1 MTISVANI
9 ATSDTF
15 GTWLSRTND
24 LATIASQNAVTVDST
39 VGGSI
44 STGNGFVNGYF
55 GANTLIA
62 RDGIA
67 GGNLSSFGALNL
79 IANIAFTYSS
89 SNLVS
94 VTANSLFSD
103 LTITTNAIYLTPTGG
118 NTIIGSNNLNITAI
132 ATNANTIAT
141 ITGNTTLKANSTFNI
156 FAVTGNNFATRIVAN
171 TSNTTITGNV
181 FLSNTISVSGNA
193 TFSSGLTVLG
203 LANLQS
209 SANITGNLY
218 VSGNSNIGGD
228 VIVGGNL
235 SITGTIISSGTGG
248 GNLIPASTGTY
259 YIGNSSIAWLH
270 GYFDFISSSN
280 TTTTK
285 NLVSTGT
292 ATLNT
297 VSIAN
302 SITVTGNATFSNTI
316 SVTGNATFSNTIAI
330 TGNVTFANTITVTG
344 NATFSNTIAVTSVT
358 SNVTFSNTITV
369 TGNATFSNTI
379 SVAGVTTLTSNVAI
393 NSGIILNS
401 IGHQFANSYTFTNS
415 SVAANIDLVSASTYR
430 SFEYLVQLSDSTVT
444 PNPYYHSTK
453 IAIIHDGTNPYV
465 TEYGTL
471 FNSVS
476 LGSFNVIIN
485 GGNIALQLTPTTANV
500 VAKFIRTSIV

>member
-39 VGGSI
+39 VGGSL

-67 GGNLSSFGALNL
+67 GGNLSSFGTLNL
-79 IANIAFTYSS
+79 IANIAFIYSS

-94 VTANSLFSD
+94 VTANSSSSN
-103 LTITTNAIYLTPTGG
+103 LTITTNAVNITSSGG
-118 NTIIGSNNLNITAI
+118 NTSISGINLNINSTAI
-132 ATNANTIAT
+132 NANSITT
-141 ITGNTTLKANSTFNI
+141 ITGNTTLKANGAFNV
-156 FAVTGNNFATRIVAN
+156 FTVTGNNTATRIVAN
-171 TSNTTITGNV
+171 TSNTTIVGNV
-181 FLSNTISVSGNA
+181 FLSNTLSVDGYA
-193 TFSSGLTVLG
+193 TFGNNLNLVGS
-203 LANLQS
+203 ANIQS
-209 SANITGNLY
+209 SANIGSNLGV
-218 VSGNSNIGGD
+218 VSNAN
-228 VIVGGNL
+228 VGGNL
-235 SITGTIISSGTGG
+235 YIGGNTNIVGDLGVGGNTNIAGNLGVSTNANIAGNVSIGGNLNISGNIVSGGAGT
-248 GNLIPASTGTY
+248 GNLIPDSTSSY
-259 YIGNSSIAWLH
+259 YLGNSTSTWLY
-270 GYFDFISSSN
+270 GYFNYVVASN
-280 TTTTK
+280 TITTA

-292 ATLNT
+292 STLNVINANT
-297 VSIAN
+297 ITISGNTTFSN
-302 SITVTGNATFSNTI
+302 SITVTGNATFSNAVTI
-316 SVTGNATFSNTIAI
+316 SGNATFSNT
-330 TGNVTFANTITVTG
+330 TVSFNG
-344 NATFSNTIAVTSVT
+344 LTS
-358 SNVTFSNTITV
+358 S
-369 TGNATFSNTI
+369 
-379 SVAGVTTLTSNVAI
+379 SNVAI
-393 NSGIILNS
+393 NSTIILNS
-401 IGHQFANSYTFTNS
+401 IGHQLANSYTFTNS
-415 SVAANIDLVSASTYR
+415 LVAANIDLVSASTYR

-476 LGSFNVIIN
+476 LGTFNVIIN

-500 VAKFIRTSIV
+500 VAKFIRTSIVP